1 MSGKEETNHG
11 VKYKLKKK
19 RCQAEKFTGEKFTGE
34 KFNLESLIQQVNH
47 LKQSLFM
54 SIG

>member
-19 RCQAEKFTGEKFTGE
+19 RCQGEKFTGE